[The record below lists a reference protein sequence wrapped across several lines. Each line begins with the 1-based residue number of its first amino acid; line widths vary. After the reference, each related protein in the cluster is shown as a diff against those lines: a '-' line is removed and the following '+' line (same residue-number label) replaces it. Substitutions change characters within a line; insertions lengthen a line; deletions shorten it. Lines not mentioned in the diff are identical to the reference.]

1 MESLTRKRLSYIEA
15 SNMARVNYVADVL
28 LHHEMI
34 SGEELEYIQAMRGT
48 RYRARALIDHARK
61 KGNGVC
67 KTFMETWEDNDNHNV
82 FCGSSAAPEVS
93 GEILA
98 ILDDLGT
105 EDFVGLKYFLRD
117 IQVFGRRP
125 IARAVLDRLTH
136 RTQIAD
142 AIARR
147 YNDKARAVLII
158 LLKRI
163 HRNDLVER
171 ISSGTRDGGQTSNQ
185 PRPFTFAEYRN
196 AIQGNAADVR
206 ENVCHTLG
214 DLDADTMTRFIWTLH
229 LPSSKSECVTSVSD
243 LVKAST
249 EHVNHDTFIY
259 VETVHASLC
268 KVGRNDL
275 AQRLEMH
282 IARLGV

>member
-48 RYRARALIDHARK
+48 RDRARALIDHAKK

-117 IQVFGRRP
+117 IQVFG
-125 IARAVLDRLTH
+125 
-136 RTQIAD
+136 
-142 AIARR
+142 
-147 YNDKARAVLII
+147 
-158 LLKRI
+158 
-163 HRNDLVER
+163 
-171 ISSGTRDGGQTSNQ
+171 
-185 PRPFTFAEYRN
+185 
-196 AIQGNAADVR
+196 
-206 ENVCHTLG
+206 
-214 DLDADTMTRFIWTLH
+214 
-229 LPSSKSECVTSVSD
+229 
-243 LVKAST
+243 
-249 EHVNHDTFIY
+249 
-259 VETVHASLC
+259 
-268 KVGRNDL
+268 
-275 AQRLEMH
+275 
-282 IARLGV
+282 